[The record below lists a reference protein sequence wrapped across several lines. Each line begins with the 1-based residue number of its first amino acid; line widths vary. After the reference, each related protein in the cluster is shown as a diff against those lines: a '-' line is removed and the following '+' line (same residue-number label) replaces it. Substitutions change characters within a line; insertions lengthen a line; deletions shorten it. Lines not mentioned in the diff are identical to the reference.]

1 MKVILLEDV
10 KGLGKKGDLVNAKD
24 GYVRNFLFPK
34 NLVIEAT
41 EGNLKVLKDKKKS
54 EENKKKAEYEK
65 ALKLKETI
73 EKVDIEIKRKAG
85 EGGKLFGSITSKDIA
100 EVLKSKYNI
109 KGCIFFSIIH
119 STNIHCISINDFVN
133 RKRIIFYKFR
143 SKIDIHSV

>member
-109 KGCIFFSIIH
+109 DLDKRKIVLQDNIKSIGATTVEVKIH
-119 STNIHCISINDFVN
+119 QDVSA
-133 RKRIIFYKFR
+133 II
-143 SKIDIHSV
+143 KIKVEEE

>member
-109 KGCIFFSIIH
+109 DLDKRKIVLQDNIKSIGATTVEVKIH
-119 STNIHCISINDFVN
+119 QDVSAVI
-133 RKRIIFYKFR
+133 
-143 SKIDIHSV
+143 KIKVEEE

>member
-109 KGCIFFSIIH
+109 DLDKRKIVLQDNIKSIGVTTVEVKIH
-119 STNIHCISINDFVN
+119 QDVSA
-133 RKRIIFYKFR
+133 II
-143 SKIDIHSV
+143 KIKVEEE